1 MEEKKKILFG
11 VLNWGLGHATR
22 SWELINKY
30 VLDGHEVVLASD
42 GVAAEFLSTEFPL
55 LKIVSLPGYNI
66 KYGKGAGLLQMLFNA
81 LRTNRAVVAEKKFLD
96 DYLSKNEFD
105 LIVSDNRYGLFS
117 DSVKSIIITH
127 QLNIKVPFGSK
138 AVNWQNHKWLNR
150 FAEVWVPDTNAEL
163 SGELTHPIPYGI
175 NKPVK
180 EIGLLSR
187 FKNLNQTKGKEI
199 DVLAIVSGPEP
210 QKTVLVKKLQQIFE
224 ESHYKT
230 VIYTGDVK
238 LRKTIKRGNLT
249 IKSHAETNEFYKDL
263 LTAKVVIG
271 RSGYSSLMDYSVMKK
286 SFITIPTP
294 GQDEQLYLAKMLSKK
309 GIPVLLQSELSKE
322 KVDKAI
328 QKAQLYN
335 STK

>member
-1 MEEKKKILFG
+1 MQLGTVKSIIISVFLKASSVLKLSFIPAIFLLRIL
-11 VLNWGLGHATR
+11 
-22 SWELINKY
+22 
-30 VLDGHEVVLASD
+30 
-42 GVAAEFLSTEFPL
+42 LS
-55 LKIVSLPGYNI
+55 VSV
-66 KYGKGAGLLQMLFNA
+66 
-81 LRTNRAVVAEKKFLD
+81 TNLKFLL
-96 DYLSKNEFD
+96 DYGFKEIIAVDGSKSAITLAKRFVKSKKCRFFCCDLDNFKFAKNEFD

-187 FKNLNQTKGKEI
+187 FKNLNQTKGQEI

-230 VIYTGDVK
+230 VLYTGDVK

-309 GIPVLLQSELSKE
+309 GIPVLLQSEVSKE

-335 STK
+335 SAK

>member
-22 SWELINKY
+22 SWELINSY
-30 VLDGHEVVLASD
+30 VLAGHEVVLASD
-42 GVAAEFLSTEFPL
+42 GVAAEFLSTEFPF
-55 LKIVSLPGYNI
+55 LKIVSLPSYKI
-66 KYGKGAGLLQMLFNA
+66 KYGKGAGVLQMLFNA
-81 LRTNRAVVAEKKFLD
+81 LRTKRAVAAEKKFLN

-117 DSVKSIIITH
+117 DSAKSIIITH
-127 QLNIKVPFGSK
+127 QLNIKVPFGSN

-150 FAEVWVPDTNAEL
+150 FDEVWVPDKNAEL
-163 SGELTHPIPYGI
+163 SGELTHPIPNGI
-175 NKPVK
+175 NIPVK

-187 FKNLNQTKGKEI
+187 FKNLNQTKGQEI

-210 QKTVLVKKLQQIFE
+210 QKTILVNKLQQIFE
-224 ESHYKT
+224 ESHYKA
-230 VIYTGDVK
+230 VLYTGEVN
-238 LRKTIKRGNLT
+238 LRKTIKKGNLT

-263 LTAKVVIG
+263 STAKVVIG

-294 GQDEQLYLAKMLSKK
+294 GQYEQLYLAKMLSKK
-309 GIPVLLQSELSKE
+309 GIPLLLQSELSKE
-322 KVDKAI
+322 KIEKAI
-328 QKAQLYN
+328 QKARLYR